1 MYEEF
6 FDLRQLPFENT
17 ADPRFFY
24 DSEQHREALAA
35 IEYTIR
41 LRKGIVLITGEIGSG
56 KTTVGRKMLSRCGDQ
71 CTIAQ
76 IVHAHKDRA
85 ELIAHV
91 IRSIGVNPPE
101 EAGHARLL
109 ELLHNILID
118 FAQQRR
124 PVVLFVDEAQ
134 NLSDQGLEEL
144 RLISNF
150 DTNTVKLLQLVLV
163 GQPELRDRIAQAH
176 MMPLRQRIVLAKQLK
191 AMSLRDTG
199 AYIQHRITAA
209 SNTPEQPLACFDD
222 QAVRAVYQN
231 TGGIPRLINVVCD
244 NALLM
249 SYVRENTTVT
259 ADTVL
264 AVIED
269 MLPSFGQPVTRPVS
283 TRSDW
288 TAPRVGTRSW
298 DTSLTL

>member
-6 FDLRQLPFENT
+6 FRLRQLPFENT
-17 ADPRFFY
+17 PDPRFFY

-41 LRKGIVLITGEIGSG
+41 LRKGIVLVTGEIGSG

-71 CTIAQ
+71 CTVAQ

-85 ELIAHV
+85 DLIAHV
-91 IRSIGVNPPE
+91 IRAIGVEPPE
-101 EAGHARLL
+101 GATHARLL
-109 ELLHNILID
+109 EILHEVLIEH
-118 FAQQRR
+118 AQQRR

-134 NLSDQGLEEL
+134 NLSDSSLEEL
-144 RLISNF
+144 RLLSNF

-163 GQPELRDRIAQAH
+163 GQPELRQRIAAPH
-176 MMPLRQRIVLAKQLK
+176 MLPLRQRIVLAKQLK
-191 AMSLRDTG
+191 AMSRADTG
-199 AYIQHRITAA
+199 AYIAHRLCAA
-209 SNTPEQPLACFDD
+209 SLDPDHPVVDFDE
-222 QAVRAVYQN
+222 RAVNAVYEN
-231 TGGIPRLINVVCD
+231 TGGTPRLINVVCD

-249 SYVRENTTVT
+249 SYVRETTTVT

-269 MLPSFGQPVTRPVS
+269 MLPSFGEPVVRPVS
-283 TRSDW
+283 KRGEW
-288 TAPRVGTRSW
+288 TAPRMGTRSW